1 ARLRDS
7 LVLEIGKTNDDAD
20 GEIGRCIQILEH
32 CCSIT
37 TLQTG
42 ETLPDIAQD
51 MNILTFRLPLGVTAG
66 ITPFNFPAMVPIS
79 IFSMSTV
86 CGNTCVIKPSS
97 CDPGAVMILM
107 ELCLEAGFPP
117 GVVNVIHGRK
127 EPVTFVCDHPDVVA
141 LSFVG
146 SDEAGSYVYERGAK
160 NGKRVQSNLGAK
172 NHAIVMPDANKERT
186 LSSLISGSFGAA
198 GQRCMALSTAI
209 FVGDSKQWIPELV
222 ERSKTQ
228 KVTSGAAPG
237 ADFGPLISPEAK
249 KRVCDLIQS
258 GVDAGAELL
267 LEGRNIQVKGYENG
281 NFLGP
286 TILHRVH

>member
-7 LVLEIGKTNDDAD
+7 LVLEIGKTKEDAD

-127 EPVTFVCDHPDVVA
+127 EPVTFVCDHPDLVA

-160 NGKRVQSNLGAK
+160 NGKRVQCNLGAK
-172 NHAIVMPDANKERT
+172 NHALVMPDANKERT
-186 LSSLISGSFGAA
+186 LSSLIS
-198 GQRCMALSTAI
+198 
-209 FVGDSKQWIPELV
+209 
-222 ERSKTQ
+222 
-228 KVTSGAAPG
+228 
-237 ADFGPLISPEAK
+237 
-249 KRVCDLIQS
+249 
-258 GVDAGAELL
+258 
-267 LEGRNIQVKGYENG
+267 
-281 NFLGP
+281 
-286 TILHRVH
+286 